1 MLQLKWLLYVFD
13 GTWPEVCGREI
24 GVEMWNSQEPGIK
37 YPARFTGYSR
47 AAAALTGPDHCA
59 VNSSVIYTTPFPQA
73 PFKLRNAFLAIIVF
87 LTNIFQFRS
96 GGLQS
101 IKCHLNALF
110 PEISMEETINIKN
123 KACSYIPAHTCT
135 THTYIVYWIHELAAL
150 HSGFFSKG
158 FGTCTPELP
167 PRDIQ

>member
-73 PFKLRNAFLAIIVF
+73 PFKLQNAFLAIIVF
-87 LTNIFQFRS
+87 LTEIFQFRS

-110 PEISMEETINIKN
+110 PEISMEETINIK
-123 KACSYIPAHTCT
+123 KSLFLHTCT
-135 THTYIVYWIHELAAL
+135 HL
-150 HSGFFSKG
+150 HHPHLYCILNTWTSS
-158 FGTCTPELP
+158 TASHHLP
-167 PRDIQ
+167 WPDCSCGYFL